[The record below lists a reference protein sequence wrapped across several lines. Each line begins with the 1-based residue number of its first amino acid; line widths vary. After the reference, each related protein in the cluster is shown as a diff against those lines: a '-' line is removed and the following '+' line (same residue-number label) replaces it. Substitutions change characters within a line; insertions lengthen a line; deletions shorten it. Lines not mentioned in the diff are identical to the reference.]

1 VYIRRLIMTGQLY
14 EDQYVNVGGINTRF
28 WQAGDQGSVIILVHG
43 VFSSVD
49 SWSLNMPSLAE
60 AHRVYALDMPGF
72 GLTDKIPMSSLV
84 QGAQFI
90 NDFMKTQNIDKATL
104 VGHSMGGGYSLN
116 FAIQYTDKLDRLVL
130 IDSLGL
136 GTNFHYIFRLLVLP
150 VIGEF
155 ISRPSRSGTRR
166 SFNLAVYDKSLVT
179 DELVETGYRFAAL
192 PDAQKSLLSMLRS
205 GGNFRGMRPEFIRPI
220 IEKLPA
226 IKAPT
231 LIIWG
236 EQDPI
241 FPVDHAQVALKSIP
255 NARLT
260 VFERCGHIP
269 YLEHPDKF
277 NSLVKEFLAS

>member
-1 VYIRRLIMTGQLY
+1 MTEQLY

-28 WQAGDQGSVIILVHG
+28 WEAGDQGSVIILVHG
-43 VFSSVD
+43 VFSSIE

-60 AHRVYALDMPGF
+60 NHRVYALDMPGF

-84 QGAQFI
+84 QGAQFV
-90 NDFMKTQNIDKATL
+90 NDFIKTQNIDKATL
-104 VGHSMGGGYSLN
+104 VGHSLGGGYSLH
-116 FAIQYTDKLDRLVL
+116 FAIQYPDKLDRLVL

-136 GTNFHYIFRLLVLP
+136 GTNFHYIFRLLSLP

-166 SFNLAVYDKSLVT
+166 SLNVAVYDKSLVT

-192 PDAQKSLLSMLRS
+192 PGAQKSLLSMLRS
-205 GGNFRGMRPEFIRPI
+205 GMKFGVMHPEFIRPI
-220 IEKLPA
+220 IEKLPS

-236 EQDPI
+236 EQDLI
-241 FPVDHAQVALKSIP
+241 FPVDHAQVALKGIP
-255 NARLT
+255 NAQLT
-260 VFERCGHIP
+260 VFECCGHIP

-277 NSLVKEFLAS
+277 NSLVKEFLAK